1 MRSKRCFMSDV
12 NIYALIC
19 GYSVRYSI

>member
-1 MRSKRCFMSDV
+1 MRSNRCFMSDV